1 MERETGLE
9 PATSSLGSWTS
20 QVRLQEDYVRI
31 PRDADQQSERKQI
44 DLKVAVRNCERR
56 RAALLSSPDEE
67 VCRKVMVNAHSNKPR
82 DIFTARLVFCLLY
95 EVVAS
100 AKHDFQHTV
109 TPGIP

>member
-44 DLKVAVRNCERR
+44 DLRVAVRNCERR
-56 RAALLSSPDEE
+56 RPALLSPPDEE
-67 VCRKVMVNAHSNKPR
+67 VCRKVMVAAHSNNKPHPSN
-82 DIFTARLVFCLLY
+82 TPRLVFCLPY
-95 EVVAS
+95 
-100 AKHDFQHTV
+100 DFDTPPKQDFLHTGN
-109 TPGIP
+109 P

>member
-44 DLKVAVRNCERR
+44 DLRVAVRNCERR
-56 RAALLSSPDEE
+56 RPALLSPPDEE
-67 VCRKVMVNAHSNKPR
+67 VCRKVMVSAH
-82 DIFTARLVFCLLY
+82 FTKTQSLYTAPLVFCLIY
-95 EVVAS
+95 EN
-100 AKHDFQHTV
+100 TV
-109 TPGIP
+109 LRKR